1 VIVEILRE
9 YGHIMSD
16 PAHLL
21 AELSIMIIVEVI
33 FLGIVWP
40 FMRLRVTR
48 IVERRIA
55 AEHKVID
62 AEHGVTHPT
71 SLVTTPVTTA
81 ATIPQQA

>member
-1 VIVEILRE
+1 MEILRE

-16 PAHLL
+16 PAHLM

-40 FMRLRVTR
+40 FMRLRVNR

-71 SLVTTPVTTA
+71 HHGTAPVTAVLALT
-81 ATIPQQA
+81 QQA